1 MLARIEILCF
11 AASYSVAL
19 AAELA
24 RLVRADERVSWARR
38 VALSFAGAGLLAQTL
53 FLAHRGQ
60 VTATPLSS
68 AFDWYLVAAW
78 ALTAIYLYLGLAHP
92 RNPIGLFL
100 LPLVLG
106 LIGAA
111 TFLADREPYP
121 TTQATQVWGAIHG
134 GFLAVGTVAVMVG
147 FVAGGMY
154 LLQAY
159 RLKRKLAPWRRLPL
173 PSLEWLSRLN
183 IRAIIIAVLTLA
195 IGVVSGAIL
204 NLVNRGK
211 QDALS
216 WTDPVVISSLIT
228 TMWLMIAALFLAIY
242 RPARQGRKVAYLTF
256 VSFAFLL
263 MALAIALLL
272 DTEHGSAHTSR
283 AAAEVATPTGGAP

>member
-11 AASYSVAL
+11 AASYGVAL

-24 RLVRADERVSWARR
+24 RLVRPAERASWGRR
-38 VALSFAGAGLLAQTL
+38 VALAFAAAGLLAQTL
-53 FLAHRGQ
+53 FLAQRGQ

-78 ALTAIYLYLGLAHP
+78 ALTAIYLYLSLAHP
-92 RNPIGLFL
+92 RHPLGVFL

-111 TFLADREPYP
+111 TFFADREPFP
-121 TTQATQVWGAIHG
+121 TTQAAQVWGAIHG
-134 GFLAVGTVAVMVG
+134 GFLAIGTVAVLVG
-147 FVAGGMY
+147 FMAGSMY
-154 LLQAY
+154 LMQAY
-159 RLKRKLAPWRRLPL
+159 RLKRKLPPWRRLPL

-183 IRAIIIAVLTLA
+183 FRAMIIAVLTLA

-204 NLVNRGK
+204 NVVHRG
-211 QDALS
+211 QADELS
-216 WTDPVVISSLIT
+216 WTDPVIVSSTIT
-228 TMWLMIAALFLAIY
+228 IVWLVTAGLFLALY

-263 MALAIALLL
+263 LALGIALFV
-272 DTEHGSAHTSR
+272 DTQHGSSPGQR
-283 AAAEVATPTGGAP
+283 AAVPTAGGAP